1 MSLIVQYHGEEYEP
15 GRYEEHVQPY
25 KGRVIVSRSRFSK
38 MAVDV
43 GMWNVL
49 VMGFA
54 FMFMFT
60 AFQTTSMIEVNI
72 LIVFSRSYF

>member
-1 MSLIVQYHGEEYEP
+1 MFRKYYNWGWV
-15 GRYEEHVQPY
+15 GRIF
-25 KGRVIVSRSRFSK
+25 VIHKSKDIFGLFLSK

-60 AFQTTSMIEVNI
+60 AFQTTTMIEVSAWPPSAFYN
-72 LIVFSRSYF
+72 FSSA

>member
-1 MSLIVQYHGEEYEP
+1 
-15 GRYEEHVQPY
+15 
-25 KGRVIVSRSRFSK
+25 
-38 MAVDV
+38 MAV

-72 LIVFSRSYF
+72 LIVFIELTFDIRWAELLVFKVFVEAMAFFCFLLRCLV

>member
-1 MSLIVQYHGEEYEP
+1 VVRTLG
-15 GRYEEHVQPY
+15 YEEHLQPY
-25 KGRVIVSRSRFSK
+25 KGWVSIIGSFFSK

-60 AFQTTSMIEVNI
+60 AFQTTTMIEVNI
-72 LIVFSRSYF
+72 LIVFSRT